1 MNDRSFI
8 VCAVASRG
16 AVETGTTSAA
26 TSERDRAGGAD
37 PLVELREIEF
47 AYGPVQV
54 LFGVGFTVERGEIIG
69 LLGTNGA
76 GKSTVLRVLA
86 GLDPP
91 ARGTVIFEGR
101 DVTAVPAEKLCSAGI
116 ALVMGGKA
124 VFPDLT
130 VRENLQLAGF
140 TVRAGLGD
148 RIERE
153 LERFPQ
159 LRLRL
164 ESKGGSLSGGEQQQ
178 LALAKA
184 LLLDPKLLC
193 IDELS
198 LGLSPTIVSELFE
211 VIRGV
216 NAAGCTCVLVEQS
229 LNIAAQLCGRA
240 VFLEKGAVKFEGP
253 AADLLE
259 RGDLARAV
267 FLGENGAR
275 RTRTRKRSR

>member
-1 MNDRSFI
+1 MNDRSFN
-8 VCAVASRG
+8 VSEVAARRAVA
-16 AVETGTTSAA
+16 TGTTSG
-26 TSERDRAGGAD
+26 E
-37 PLVELREIEF
+37 PLLELRDIEF

-54 LFGVGFTVERGEIIG
+54 LFGISFSLVPGEILG

-91 ARGTVIFEGR
+91 SRGTVTFEGR
-101 DVTAVPAEKLCSAGI
+101 DVTTVPAEKLCSAGI

-130 VRENLQLAGF
+130 VRENLELAGF
-140 TVRAGLGD
+140 TVRAGLAD
-148 RIERE
+148 RIDRE

-184 LLLDPKLLC
+184 LVLDPKLLC

-198 LGLSPTIVSELFE
+198 LGLAPAIVGELFE
-211 VIRGV
+211 VIRSV
-216 NAAGCTCVLVEQS
+216 NAAGCTCILVEQS
-229 LNIAAQLCGRA
+229 LNIAAELCGRA

-253 AADLLE
+253 AAELLE

-267 FLGENGAR
+267 FLGGDGDGRPR
-275 RTRTRKRSR
+275 RRTRKRSS

>member
-1 MNDRSFI
+1 MFCTVAVSG
-8 VCAVASRG
+8 AVA
-16 AVETGTTSAA
+16 EGTT
-26 TSERDRAGGAD
+26 
-37 PLVELREIEF
+37 LVELRDIEF

-54 LFGVGFTVERGEIIG
+54 LFGVSFTVARGEVLG

-86 GLDPP
+86 GLEVP
-91 ARGTVIFEGR
+91 ATGTVTFDGA
-101 DVTAVPAEKLCSAGI
+101 DVTAVPAEKLCAAGVG
-116 ALVMGGKA
+116 LVMGGKA

-140 TVRAGLGD
+140 TVRTGLDD
-148 RIERE
+148 RIARE
-153 LERFPQ
+153 LDRFPQ
-159 LRLRL
+159 LGRRL

-184 LLLDPKLLC
+184 LLLDPTLLC

-198 LGLSPTIVSELFE
+198 LGLSPVIVSELFE
-211 VIRGV
+211 VIRQV

-229 LNIAAQLCGRA
+229 LNVAAQLCNRA
-240 VFLEKGAVKFEGP
+240 VFLEKGAVKFDGP
-253 AADLLE
+253 AKELME

-267 FLGENGAR
+267 FLGENGQ
-275 RTRTRKRSR
+275 RKASK